1 MIDQNSLL
9 AGKVGLV
16 GGIANEHSIA
26 AGCARAFRAAGAEFA
41 ITYLKDKAKPFA
53 EPVARCSRAWSAGH
67 QSKCALAGADQ
78 DAGRN
83 WIAHFDTPID
93 EARSRAPERRLVTTD
108 DVGALAMGLVS
119 DLARGVTGNISFVD
133 PGYHVMS

>member
-1 MIDQNSLL
+1 M
-9 AGKVGLV
+9 
-16 GGIANEHSIA
+16 
-26 AGCARAFRAAGAEFA
+26 
-41 ITYLKDKAKPFA
+41 P
-53 EPVARCSRAWSAGH
+53 
-67 QSKCALAGADQ
+67 LAGADQ

-83 WIAHFDTPID
+83 WIAHFDTLID

-119 DLARGVTGNISFVD
+119 DLARDVTGNISFVD